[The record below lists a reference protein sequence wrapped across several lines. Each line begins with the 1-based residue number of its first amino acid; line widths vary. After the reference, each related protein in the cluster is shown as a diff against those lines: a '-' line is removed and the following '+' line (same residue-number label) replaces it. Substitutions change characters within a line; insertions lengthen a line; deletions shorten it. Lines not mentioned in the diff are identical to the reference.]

1 MTEVIERR
9 RSAPRR
15 STIQDVA
22 RVAGVAVGTVSRVT
36 SNNPTVDPAIREKVL
51 SAIAMLG
58 YRPNAV
64 AQSMRKLE
72 TRLIGCLIA
81 DFSNPF
87 YAAVLRS
94 AESVLALHGYTLLIA
109 STDDSS
115 AREVALIEMLASRR
129 ADALIAVPSSERD
142 PALLRA
148 FRLAGIPLVAMER
161 SMGIAADSVV
171 TDHRG
176 GMREAT
182 EHLICLGHR
191 RIALVTG
198 SRTTRSGRDRVAGYR
213 DALAAANIALDPAL
227 VRSGS
232 LAIQDAVTETSRWLA
247 SRRAPSAIIAGGN
260 RLLTGVLQAIRAAR
274 RSVPGDISVIST
286 GDTDLAE
293 YADPPITVTRWDLA
307 AFGRTVA
314 ETVLARLADRT
325 APPRQIVLQSELVL
339 RRSCAPPRGF
349 AAAVQS
355 PRQRSP

>member
-1 MTEVIERR
+1 MADVMKRR
-9 RSAPRR
+9 RVTPRR

-22 RVAGVAVGTVSRVT
+22 RLAGVAAGTVSRVT

-51 SAIAMLG
+51 SAIAELG

-81 DFSNPF
+81 DFGNPF
-87 YAAVLRS
+87 YAIILRS
-94 AESVLALHGYTLLIA
+94 AETVLAPLGYTLLIA
-109 STDDSS
+109 STDNSL

-142 PALLRA
+142 PTLLQA
-148 FRLAGIPLVAMER
+148 FRQAGIPLVAMER
-161 SMGIAADSVV
+161 SMAIAADSVV

-182 EHLICLGHR
+182 AHLIGLGHR

-198 SRTTRSGRDRVAGYR
+198 IPTTRSGRDRVAGYR
-213 DALAAANIALDPAL
+213 DALVAAGITPDPTL
-227 VRSGS
+227 VRSRS
-232 LAIQDAVTETSRWLA
+232 LAIDDARTETSLWLA
-247 SRRAPSAIIAGGN
+247 SRRPPSAIIAGGN
-260 RLLTGVLQAIRAAR
+260 RLLTGVLQAIRAAG
-274 RSVPGDISVIST
+274 RSVPDDISVIST

-293 YADPPITVTRWDLA
+293 LANPPISVTRWDLA

-314 ETVLARLADRT
+314 ETVLTRLADRA
-325 APPRQIVLQSELVL
+325 APPRQIVLPSELVL
-339 RRSCAPPRGF
+339 RRSCAPPRGLE
-349 AAAVQS
+349 
-355 PRQRSP
+355 

>member
-1 MTEVIERR
+1 MADVTKRR
-9 RSAPRR
+9 RSGLRR

-36 SNNPTVDPAIREKVL
+36 SGNPTVDPAIREKVL
-51 SAIAMLG
+51 STIAMLG

-87 YAAVLRS
+87 YAAVLRA
-94 AESVLALHGYTLLIA
+94 AEAVLAPHGYTLLIA
-109 STDDSS
+109 STDDSLD
-115 AREVALIEMLASRR
+115 REVALIEMLAARR

-142 PALLRA
+142 PVLLQA
-148 FRLAGIPLVAMER
+148 FRVSGIPLIAMER
-161 SMGIAADSVV
+161 SMAIAADSVV

-182 EHLICLGHR
+182 EHLIGLGHR

-213 DALAAANIALDPAL
+213 DALAAVGIAPDPAL
-227 VRSGS
+227 IRSNS
-232 LAIQDAVTETSRWLA
+232 LAIEDAVTETSRWLA
-247 SRRAPSAIIAGGN
+247 SRQPPSAIIAGGN
-260 RLLTGVLQAIRAAR
+260 RLLTGVLRAIRAAR

-293 YADPPITVTRWDLA
+293 YADPPISVTRWDLA

-314 ETVLARLADRT
+314 ETVLARLAEPA

-339 RRSCAPPRGF
+339 RRSCARPRD
-349 AAAVQS
+349 AAT
-355 PRQRSP
+355 RSRV